1 MQQNIANEDFSLEVL
16 ANELAVSRV
25 QLYRKIKQLTGQTP
39 SEFIRK
45 YRLQEAEK
53 LLRTTSYTVS
63 EIMVQCG
70 FQNKSYFYRE
80 FSKLY
85 DATPKEYRKRQAGD
99 DEVSKSE

>member
-1 MQQNIANEDFSLEVL
+1 MAYTEQYKGRVIDRLDKEFIDKLVGIMQQNIANEDFSLEML

-53 LLRTTSYTVS
+53 LLRTTSYTV
-63 EIMVQCG
+63 
-70 FQNKSYFYRE
+70 F
-80 FSKLY
+80 
-85 DATPKEYRKRQAGD
+85 
-99 DEVSKSE
+99 